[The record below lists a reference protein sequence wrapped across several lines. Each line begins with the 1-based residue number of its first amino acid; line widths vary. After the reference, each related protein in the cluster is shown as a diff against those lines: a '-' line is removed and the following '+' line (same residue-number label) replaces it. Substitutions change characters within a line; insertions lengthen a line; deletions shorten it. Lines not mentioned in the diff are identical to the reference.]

1 MKRPSISVLLLD
13 VAFGVVFTLFNFD
26 GFLRY
31 VARYW
36 LSSSWLTDTI
46 VQMAE
51 WPQRF
56 LTNLNASDLSL
67 FHDLLVLCFYGVWIY
82 LGFIALFSLIRLN
95 PRITFSGLLGL
106 TTGVASIGILAWLG
120 VLLVILGGILVAVLR
135 FLLRIWNFL
144 VGILSAVWAFVVR
157 ILTAVWDFLLP
168 IIHFLLPILLVV
180 AVIALVVWA
189 VIVLVRRFGY
199 GSIVA
204 VLLAAIAG
212 YFLRDTLLVIGRWLW
227 AAILFVLGIL
237 GNVVSWLGWLIGVI
251 VGWIFQVLIPQIL
264 IPLGFILLIVGSVLI
279 AVGTFGSMLL
289 DQFRAAWHSGSG
301 HKGILLGAF
310 SVGLSLALIFWVC
323 LGSNEASRTVDR
335 PWQETA
341 LVANHLSPIHIFSSI
356 LPVSVRN
363 ASIGM
368 FAGNSAP
375 NFDAVILALV
385 LPLSYFG
392 VLRGLTMRNTDA
404 FRASFVHQDVLVVGG
419 ALALAIPAIL
429 LVMIAALMPREENW
443 PTVDNQ

>member
-237 GNVVSWLGWLIGVI
+237 GNVVSWLGWLIGVM

-310 SVGLSLALIFWVC
+310 SVGLSLALVFWVC

-335 PWQETA
+335 AWQETA